1 MDYEQLYYS
10 TYSNEDLVRII
21 NDDSQLDGF
30 RRRCEQEYINRLNR

>member
-30 RRRCEQEYINRLNR
+30 RRRCEREYINRLNR